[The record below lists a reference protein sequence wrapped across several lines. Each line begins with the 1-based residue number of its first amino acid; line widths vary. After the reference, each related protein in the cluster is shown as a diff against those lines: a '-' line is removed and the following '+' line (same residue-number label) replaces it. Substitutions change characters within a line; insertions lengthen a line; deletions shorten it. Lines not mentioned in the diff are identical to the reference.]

1 MTRPF
6 QVELEDRAIPYRSQ
20 VHLPITYKNRT
31 LQARYVIDAV
41 CYDKILVELKALDR
55 LSTREQAQTI
65 NYLKASQG
73 LRVALLINFGSTR
86 ILEWKRFVL

>member
-1 MTRPF
+1 M
-6 QVELEDRAIPYRSQ
+6 
-20 VHLPITYKNRT
+20 HLPITYKNRT